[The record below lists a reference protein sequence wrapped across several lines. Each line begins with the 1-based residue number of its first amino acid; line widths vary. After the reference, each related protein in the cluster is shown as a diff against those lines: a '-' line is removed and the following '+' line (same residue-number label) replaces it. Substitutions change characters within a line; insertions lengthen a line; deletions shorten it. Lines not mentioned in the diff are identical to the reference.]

1 MRNKQFLWDAFADP
15 ASTGQPWST
24 RQWLPGYKL
33 VLSADS
39 VLIYSAGHRAFKI
52 DLSFSPDTVAE
63 LAKQARML
71 LPNQPNSVA
80 TLEAYK
86 EDRRRAQQRASVQ
99 LPPPPADTPGPSH
112 GVGPAGGTGAA
123 LPASRAHPPRPEL
136 SPAVHPSRVGTA
148 NLERMEA
155 DVAMTGV
162 SSCLWR
168 HQ

>member
-1 MRNKQFLWDAFADP
+1 
-15 ASTGQPWST
+15 
-24 RQWLPGYKL
+24 
-33 VLSADS
+33 
-39 VLIYSAGHRAFKI
+39 
-52 DLSFSPDTVAE
+52 
-63 LAKQARML
+63 ML

-86 EDRRRAQQRASVQ
+86 EDSRRAQQWASVQ
-99 LPPPPADTPGPSH
+99 LPPPPADIPGPSH
-112 GVGPAGGTGAA
+112 GVGPAGGAGAA
-123 LPASRAHPPRPEL
+123 LSALRAHPPRPEL

-162 SSCLWR
+162 SSRLQR